1 MLDLNSVPV
10 CADGTPSDQRIPN
23 VVLVG
28 GVAVSK
34 LSKEEIAE
42 RQELRRQQSLAVRE
56 ETFRDAQRILLTEVR
71 EIEPLDE

>member
-1 MLDLNSVPV
+1 M
-10 CADGTPSDQRIPN
+10 
-23 VVLVG
+23 VLVG

-34 LSKEEIAE
+34 LSNEEIAE